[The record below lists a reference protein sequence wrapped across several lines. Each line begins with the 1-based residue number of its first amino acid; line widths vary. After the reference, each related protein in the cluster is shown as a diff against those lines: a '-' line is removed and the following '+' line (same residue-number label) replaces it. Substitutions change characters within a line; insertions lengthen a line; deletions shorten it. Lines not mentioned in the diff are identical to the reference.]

1 MALLKKRRL
10 RSQGFKPLATN
21 APNVRGQSYH
31 SLNYH
36 VVFATKRRLPLLTAQ
51 VWSEL
56 RDLLHEK
63 GRDLGVRIHIADG
76 SDDHVHL
83 LLSCPPRLSVADC
96 MKHLKGFTS
105 RKVDGLYWQNGY
117 YAFTVDRLGF
127 DPVYR
132 YIENQKIHHAKESSR
147 DEIKDLLA
155 SAEPRSPRSQGFK
168 PLATNATR
176 E

>member
-1 MALLKKRRL
+1 MPGH
-10 RSQGFKPLATN
+10 SF
-21 APNVRGQSYH
+21 H

-36 VVFATKRRLPLLTAQ
+36 VVFTTKRRLPLLAPEKWLLLRGFLQ
-51 VWSEL
+51 EKSE
-56 RDLLHEK
+56 DW
-63 GRDLGVRIHIADG
+63 GVHIHIADG

-83 LLSCPPRLSVADC
+83 LLSCPPRLAVADC
-96 MKHLKGFTS
+96 VKHLKGFTS